1 MRLLKQQSA
10 DRNVTPLI
18 ILIPSQPNFA
28 VILKC
33 LELSEEAGHA
43 NFIVFDL
50 TWLGLEPAIYRTP
63 GEQS

>member
-50 TWLGLEPAIYRTP
+50 T
-63 GEQS
+63 

>member
-10 DRNVTPLI
+10 DRNVTPLRHI

-50 TWLGLEPAIYRTP
+50 T
-63 GEQS
+63 